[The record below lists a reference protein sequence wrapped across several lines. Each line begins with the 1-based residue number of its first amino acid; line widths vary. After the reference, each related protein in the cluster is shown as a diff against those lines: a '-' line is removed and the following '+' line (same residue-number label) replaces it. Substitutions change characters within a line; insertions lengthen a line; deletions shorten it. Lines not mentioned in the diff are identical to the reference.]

1 MTEGKQNYDEDFS
14 EAMKLKLRL
23 NRKCRLEA
31 LRKSIAEETLK
42 RHPKADLEEIL
53 IAMKK
58 MGF

>member
-1 MTEGKQNYDEDFS
+1 MTKGRRNYDEDFA

-23 NRKCRLEA
+23 NRESRLQA
-31 LRKSIAEETLK
+31 LRKSIAEETVK

-53 IAMKK
+53 IAMEK